1 MSTRVDVL
9 VVMGSD
15 SDLATMDK
23 CLDILKEFSIDFECR
38 ISSAHRTPEETCKMA
53 TSARNRGIKV
63 IIAAAGMAA
72 HLAGVIAA
80 HTTLPVIG
88 VPMVSGSLQGFDAL
102 LSTVQMPPGIPVAT
116 VGTGSA
122 GAKNAALLAIQM
134 MSVENQELSDKLEQ
148 YKRDMAQ
155 AVKDKDQKLQEK
167 LKG

>member
-1 MSTRVDVL
+1 MSTKVDVL
-9 VVMGSD
+9 ILMGSD

-23 CLDILKEFSIDFECR
+23 CLEVLKEFGVAFECR
-38 ISSAHRTPEETCKMA
+38 ISSAHRTPEETCKLA

-72 HLAGVIAA
+72 HLGGVIAA

-102 LSTVQMPPGIPVAT
+102 LSMVQMPPGIPVAT

-122 GAKNAALLAIQM
+122 VNAALLAIQM
-134 MSVENQELSDKLEQ
+134 MGIENLELADKLEK
-148 YKRDMAQ
+148 YKRDMAS

-167 LKG
+167 LKS